1 MDSRDAEIR
10 VGLAVILA
18 LSILVIGIIGGKEF
32 ALSTNRLSFD
42 IVFANSSK
50 INMESML

>member
-18 LSILVIGIIGGKEF
+18 LSILVIGIIGAKSLLCQQIGL
-32 ALSTNRLSFD
+32 ALILCSQ
-42 IVFANSSK
+42 IAPK
-50 INMESML
+50 